1 MLYRSEPT
9 RDDHVLD
16 NFSCGNDPLD
26 DWLRRSAL
34 ECRRKNVARTYV
46 WADDRAVVW
55 AYFSWHPT
63 KCSEPTS
70 PTRSVGVTPRKSQ
83 PC

>member
-34 ECRRKNVARTYV
+34 ECGRKNVARTYV

-55 AYFSWHPT
+55 AYFSLAPD
-63 KCSEPTS
+63 KVQ
-70 PTRSVGVTPRKSQ
+70 RADLPRDR
-83 PC
+83 